1 MNDKK
6 IELKKEQGNRLKITR
21 DYLGITQEEF
31 GKTVGLK
38 WSQVKDRELGTTEI
52 KLYLAIEIEKKHGIN
67 KNWLL
72 TGEGDMFVQNNSI
85 REQSAYYN
93 SGNTFSPEI
102 TGTDAIDNFSELMG
116 MAGAVLNSGTIYAD
130 ALSQN
135 IRAFHHGVNN
145 EIDPGRKR
153 KTLPGHPPGV
163 VDGGRKK
170 ASG

>member
-1 MNDKK
+1 MSANDLTDI
-6 IELKKEQGNRLKITR
+6 IERLKISCR
-21 DYLGITQEEF
+21 YISDAALARAIGLSPQNFNSRKKSGGI
-31 GKTVGLK
+31 K
-38 WSQVKDRELGTTEI
+38 EI
-52 KLYLAIEIEKKHGIN
+52 LILHAIDKGIN
-67 KNWLL
+67 KGWLL